1 MLNKNFAATSTMIGN
16 APKLT
21 VQQPHFTKQEDW
33 GQIMSKF
40 LTDYKNQEN
49 EKALVSAIEGGD
61 PQAIDAAFAKYN
73 PQAAMQQR
81 LSQMAEQR
89 QFERQ
94 KELLALKNATK
105 GNDNA
110 TSASKNYEY
119 LVGQGM
125 EPRKALAIAFGG
137 NTEAVGGALAGS
149 GFEGL
154 GAAGYKEYDKQ
165 RGKNL
170 AAREKEARAATE
182 EYNKVTSD
190 VDRIIQ
196 LLPEAQTATLVDRN
210 IPTMFLAEPVQKARG
225 ELRNILSGLRLDQM
239 QYMKGA
245 ISDKEQEFL
254 NAAVSGDF
262 TKFTPAEIVGTMHS
276 IRRKA
281 ANIKDKFSQ
290 STAIPQ
296 QDDDPLG
303 LR

>member
-1 MLNKNFAATSTMIGN
+1 MWGRNFGPSGYNPYVGKTDVKPIAD
-16 APKLT
+16 
-21 VQQPHFTKQEDW
+21 FTKLKD
-33 GQIMSKF
+33 F
-40 LTDYKNQEN
+40 LQNRKNEEELGNRLAEGDY
-49 EKALVSAIEGGD
+49 EG
-61 PQAIDAAFAKYN
+61 ARKVYARMN
-73 PQAAMQQR
+73 PQGYFDSTQKLNQARETAD
-81 LSQMAEQR
+81 L